1 MVAQVTTFIERRG
14 FGFLTDST
22 GEQYFFHISNF
33 LRQGAEG
40 KKRKP
45 MLGEIVSFELADPVR
60 LGAKEQAVK
69 IRPSDVTVQ
78 IGALSKGGE

>member
-1 MVAQVTTFIERRG
+1 MVALVTTFIERRG

-33 LRQGAEG
+33 LREGAEG
-40 KKRKP
+40 KRRKP
-45 MLGEIVSFELADPVR
+45 ILGETVSFELADPVT

-69 IRPSDVTVQ
+69 VRPSDVVVQ